1 MRVQVGDTLRNEVV
15 WEWYLV
21 IWYKC
26 LMDRKDTQI
35 VRKDKES
42 LKLLRKS
49 SLRLCIAVI
58 SESLRTHE
66 VLTRQASPQ
75 TQSPHRCP

>member
-1 MRVQVGDTLRNEVV
+1 MTKRAQVVDTPKYEVV

-49 SLRLCIAVI
+49 SLRAN
-58 SESLRTHE
+58 SHFD
-66 VLTRQASPQ
+66 VLGRGRGKEITFVEETMDNR
-75 TQSPHRCP
+75 